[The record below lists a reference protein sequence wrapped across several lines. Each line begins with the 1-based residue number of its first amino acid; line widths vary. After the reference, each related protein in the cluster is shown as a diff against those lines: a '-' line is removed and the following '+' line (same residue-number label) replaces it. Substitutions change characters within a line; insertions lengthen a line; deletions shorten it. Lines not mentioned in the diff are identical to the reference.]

1 MSAPVTGEVP
11 AGTFE
16 LTGIQAGLA
25 AAGGVGGAPG
35 GDGGDERRGGVDKI
49 GGMDESEESSES
61 ESGEEKKKRETG
73 KMIIP
78 CTNSSTKSFLQFVLL
93 NALMYSLCCLLCNFR
108 SSTRYF
114 HCHAIRIFSLRSR
127 IIADCLH

>member
-1 MSAPVTGEVP
+1 MGEVP

-25 AAGGVGGAPG
+25 AAAGVGGAPG

-61 ESGEEKKKRETG
+61 ESGEEEKKKRETG

-78 CTNSSTKSFLQFVLL
+78 CTNSSTKSFLQFVLF
-93 NALMYSLCCLLCNFR
+93 NTLMYSLCCLLCNFR
-108 SSTRYF
+108 LSTRYF